1 MRLSRL
7 SQALLFTSSALMLSA
22 CGNDADSNTTVHD
35 VTPPLVTTDSN
46 FADGYSAVAALFLS
60 GTVQD
65 NGGIQSITYQL
76 NQTPAQPLNL
86 DKDGGFHD
94 SILLAAGSNA
104 VTLTATD
111 NAGNIMRITKTL
123 YVGNIVAAGNS
134 HTGALQ
140 DGKLYGFGGNN
151 FGQTGL
157 GMTSKIADTIGH
169 PDTPMLMHSAPR
181 NLVAIDFNQNHSLA
195 IAQDGRVYSWG
206 EDKSGQLGR
215 GDSGHNDCTNS
226 KNDCR
231 LDISAIAGIDHAV
244 MLAAG
249 YSHNLVLTT
258 DGSIWAFG
266 ANGQG
271 QLGNANLTTA
281 KNSTP
286 VKVDFS
292 AAQGIGRIVQVVAS
306 ANSSYAL
313 DDKGQVWGWGSD
325 AYANLGRG
333 QACTKVNNCNNFN
346 AVPVLINVIP
356 ATTVNNDSPNTA
368 TDKQS
373 KNPINVEQVM
383 QLAAGKDH
391 VLALTNKDSVYAWG
405 LNGNSQIGY
414 NGIGYKNTEKA
425 WGSVITTPMKLPW
438 FTDKAVRHVYANG
451 NASYVLLDN
460 GTVYPWG
467 MFGETDGTGKTVYN
481 NLNEPTDTLPSLTN
495 IDTMAMGIMHLIAHE
510 KGSESNKNGSLF
522 TWGWSFEGSLGNK
535 DTTHIWMYNN
545 PIPTILPNQL

>member
-1 MRLSRL
+1 MRLSHL
-7 SQALLFTSSALMLSA
+7 SQALFLTSISLMLSA
-22 CGNDADSNTTVHD
+22 CGNDTDSDATIND
-35 VTPPLVTTDSN
+35 VTPPLVTTDNN
-46 FADGYSAVAALFLS
+46 FTDGYSAVAGLFLS
-60 GTVQD
+60 GTVKD
-65 NGGIQSITYQL
+65 NGGIKSFTYQL
-76 NQTPAQPLNL
+76 NQAPATSLHV
-86 DKDGGFHD
+86 DKDGAFRD
-94 SILLAAGSNA
+94 SIPLVAGNNE

-111 NAGNIMRITKTL
+111 NTGNIMRMTKTL

-140 DGKLYGFGGNN
+140 DGRLYGFGNNN

-181 NLVAIDFNQNHSLA
+181 NLVSIVFNQNHSLA

-215 GDSGHNDCTNS
+215 GDRGRNDCSRS

-249 YSHNLVLTT
+249 YSHNLVLSA
-258 DGSIWAFG
+258 DGSVWAFG

-271 QLGNANLTTA
+271 QLGNANLTA
-281 KNSTP
+281 AQSSTP

-292 AAQGIGRIVQVVAS
+292 AAQGIGHIVQVVAS
-306 ANSSYAL
+306 ANSSFAL

-333 QACTKVNNCNNFN
+333 QACNKVNNCTNFN
-346 AVPVLINVIP
+346 AAPVLINIIP
-356 ATTVNNDSPNTA
+356 TINNNSQNAATNKPVNNP
-368 TDKQS
+368 TD
-373 KNPINVEQVM
+373 IEYIT
-383 QLAAGKDH
+383 QLAAGRDH
-391 VLALTNKDSVYAWG
+391 ILALTNKDAVYGWG
-405 LNGNSQIGY
+405 LNSNSQVGY
-414 NGIGYKNTEKA
+414 NGSGYKNIEKS
-425 WGSVITTPMKLPW
+425 WGDVITIPTKLPW
-438 FTDKAVRHVYANG
+438 FTDKEVRRIYANG
-451 NASYVLLDN
+451 NASYVLLDS
-460 GTVYPWG
+460 GKVYPWG
-467 MFGETDGTGKTVYN
+467 MFGETNGEGTTVYN

-510 KGSESNKNGSLF
+510 KRNESNQNGSLF

-545 PIPTILPNQL
+545 PIPTILPNSL

>member
-7 SQALLFTSSALMLSA
+7 SQALIFTSAALMLSA

-46 FADGYSAVAALFLS
+46 FANGYSAVAALFLS

-65 NGGIQSITYQL
+65 NGGIKSMTYQL
-76 NQTPAQPLNL
+76 NQALAQPLNL
-86 DKDGGFHD
+86 NKDGAFYD

-111 NAGNIMRITKTL
+111 NAGNVMRMTKTL
-123 YVGNIVAAGNS
+123 YVGNTVAAGNS

-140 DGKLYGFGGNN
+140 SSKLYGFGGNN

-157 GMTSKIADTIGH
+157 GMTSKIADSIGH

-206 EDKSGQLGR
+206 EDKFGQLGR
-215 GDSGHNDCTNS
+215 GDTGRNDCTNS

-249 YSHNLVLTT
+249 YSHNLVLTA
-258 DGSIWAFG
+258 DGSVWAFG

-271 QLGNANLTTA
+271 QLGNANLTNA
-281 KNSTP
+281 KSSTP

-292 AAQGIGRIVQVVAS
+292 AAQGIGRIIQVVAS

-333 QACTKVNNCNNFN
+333 QACNKVNNCANFN

-356 ATTVNNDSPNTA
+356 ATTSNNDSSNTA
-368 TDKQS
+368 TNKTVD
-373 KNPINVEQVM
+373 NPNNIEQIT
-383 QLAAGKDH
+383 QLAAGRDH
-391 VLALTNKDSVYAWG
+391 ILALTNK
-405 LNGNSQIGY
+405 
-414 NGIGYKNTEKA
+414 E
-425 WGSVITTPMKLPW
+425 
-438 FTDKAVRHVYANG
+438 
-451 NASYVLLDN
+451 
-460 GTVYPWG
+460 TVYGWG
-467 MFGETDGTGKTVYN
+467 
-481 NLNEPTDTLPSLTN
+481 
-495 IDTMAMGIMHLIAHE
+495 
-510 KGSESNKNGSLF
+510 
-522 TWGWSFEGSLGNK
+522 
-535 DTTHIWMYNN
+535 
-545 PIPTILPNQL
+545 